1 MKKNNIL
8 TKEEY
13 QKKIKRCERLGA
25 KQFKKVVQKVEK
37 IKFKLQKRFFPNFT
51 NKINSLW
58 DRKEK
63 KMLKRCSSEEERKQV
78 KQDINTMKMLNK
90 REDNYEMNRNYHL
103 FRNRFGELLNYL
115 NYNKNVHKKGVIVD
129 SVCLPGLVA
138 LSTINPIFIPVA
150 ILDAI
155 SLFLNFQCVNL
166 QNYHIYKIE
175 KNREGFAKKERQAIT
190 NTQQNYSEGVKLI
203 NKVIESDDKEVSAD
217 ERLKQIQ
224 TEKESLIKAREMI
237 LKERERRNSLTG
249 QHKVLKIGGR

>member
-1 MKKNNIL
+1 MKKDNIL

-13 QKKIKRCERLGA
+13 EKRIKRCEKLGA
-25 KQFKKVVQKVEK
+25 KRFKKVVQKVEK

-51 NKINSLW
+51 KRINSLW

-63 KMLKRCSSEEERKQV
+63 RMLKRCSSEEEAKQI
-78 KQDINTMKMLNK
+78 KQDINTMKMLNR

-115 NYNKNVHKKGVIVD
+115 KYNKDVHKRGVIID
-129 SVCLPGLVA
+129 SACLPGLIA
-138 LSTINPIFIPVA
+138 LSVVNPIFIPVA
-150 ILDAI
+150 ALDAI

-175 KNREGFAKKERQAIT
+175 KNREAFAKKERQAIS

-203 NKVIESDDKEVSAD
+203 NKVIEADDKEISAD
-217 ERLKQIQ
+217 ERLKQIEAQ
-224 TEKESLIKAREMI
+224 KESLIKAREMI
-237 LKERERRNSLTG
+237 LKESERRSSLTG
-249 QHKVLKIGGR
+249 RPKVLKIGGR